1 MPQEDGQREDGQ
13 QVEEKRRK
21 PGPAPG
27 SEGARRIS
35 EAHRGSHEHDKRG
48 GFAADR
54 DRAKKAGSRGGATV
68 KERYG
73 AEFYQKIGAKGGQ
86 TVREKRG
93 REHFV
98 EIGKIGGSRKGK
110 RREDEEP

>member
-1 MPQEDGQREDGQ
+1 MSEEDEGSSQAAKK
-13 QVEEKRRK
+13 KRT

-27 SEGARRIS
+27 SEGARRIA

-48 GFAADR
+48 GFAADPK
-54 DRAKKAGSRGGATV
+54 RAREAGSRGGATV

-73 AEFYQKIGAKGGQ
+73 PEFYQRIGAKGGQ
-86 TVREKRG
+86 TVRDRHG

-110 RREDEEP
+110 RHEGASS

>member
-1 MPQEDGQREDGQ
+1 MAQDEEHTQEDS
-13 QVEEKRRK
+13 KRK

-35 EAHRGSHEHDKRG
+35 EAHKGSHDHDKRG

-54 DRAKKAGSRGGATV
+54 ERAKKAGSLGGATV

-110 RREDEEP
+110 RQNDAEETT